1 MSKTIEVHRK
11 VHNNVGDYFCNPSRY
26 FSIDVDSQELMYNPT
41 PLDDKDL
48 IVGGGGL
55 IHKKFSKHIQMLL
68 DKNPKTTTLWG
79 IGHNF
84 GAKHVSKVG
93 DVYYPDWIERCD
105 LIGIRDWIDGY
116 HKWYLPCVSCM
127 HPCFSWDYKVR
138 HDTVYFI
145 HAYKTKYQSNEMP
158 VMKNNKMNFED
169 VIAFLGSA
177 ETVVTDSYHGAYW
190 AQLLGKNVHVASW
203 SVKFDHMK
211 HQPNF
216 LESINS
222 PLPSIKNKIPG
233 FLEECQEHNRNFYL
247 KFRNITS

>member
-1 MSKTIEVHRK
+1 
-11 VHNNVGDYFCNPSRY
+11 
-26 FSIDVDSQELMYNPT
+26 
-41 PLDDKDL
+41 
-48 IVGGGGL
+48 
-55 IHKKFSKHIQMLL
+55 
-68 DKNPKTTTLWG
+68 
-79 IGHNF
+79 
-84 GAKHVSKVG
+84 
-93 DVYYPDWIERCD
+93 
-105 LIGIRDWIDGY
+105 
-116 HKWYLPCVSCM
+116 
-127 HPCFSWDYKVR
+127 
-138 HDTVYFI
+138 
-145 HAYKTKYQSNEMP
+145 MP

-233 FLEECQEHNRNFYL
+233 FLEECQEYNRNFYQ